1 MTSLIQEA
9 GRAERDG
16 NTANHFI
23 FYSKKDIRTN
33 YSIIAEYRETASITT
48 NINIEEQRLINKL
61 DRAARKIFEVF
72 YYCNSQYE
80 CRQQLIWKYQVWP
93 NEQKPPVCEI
103 CDNCVKRNTDKPKL
117 LDGKEEIIKL
127 LEVIEYLTQETGEQ
141 IGPDDVIDVFRDGKT
156 AKIKQ
161 KNWNTLPV
169 YPTEKRKVLKTKDLV
184 QFALTDLVVRGLV
197 REDIILRKPFEGSR
211 SLSSNIIV
219 TGVIPG
225 VQASANMQTWCYFV
239 K

>member
-1 MTSLIQEA
+1 LT
-9 GRAERDG
+9 
-16 NTANHFI
+16 
-23 FYSKKDIRTN
+23 
-33 YSIIAEYRETASITT
+33 
-48 NINIEEQRLINKL
+48 NKL
-61 DRAARKIFEVF
+61 ERATKKIFEVF

-80 CRQQLIWKYQVWP
+80 CRQQLIWQYQAWP
-93 NEQKPPVCEI
+93 NEQKPPVCEK
-103 CDNCVKRNTDKPKL
+103 CDNCINRDTDRPKL

-127 LEVIEYLTQETGEQ
+127 LEVVEYLTQETGEQ
-141 IGPDDVIDVFRDGKT
+141 IGPDDVIDVFRGGKT

-169 YPTEKRKVLKTKDLV
+169 YPTEKRKVLKTKDSV

-197 REDIILRKPFEGSR
+197 QEKIVLRKLFEGSKI
-211 SLSSNIIV
+211 LSSSIIV

-225 VQASANMQTWCYFV
+225 AQASANMQTWPYFV